1 MSRTKTG
8 LRRKKPLQVHFNDDE
23 SEWLARES
31 FQQGISRAALIRK
44 LAISENYGEGLV
56 YLRKQQKLV
65 PRKNIFGNS
74 NA

>member
-31 FQQGISRAALIRK
+31 FRHGISRAALIRK
-44 LAISENYGEGLV
+44 MVIVENYFQGLV
-56 YLRKQQKLV
+56 YLRKKQKLV
-65 PRKNIFGNS
+65 PRKNIFGKS